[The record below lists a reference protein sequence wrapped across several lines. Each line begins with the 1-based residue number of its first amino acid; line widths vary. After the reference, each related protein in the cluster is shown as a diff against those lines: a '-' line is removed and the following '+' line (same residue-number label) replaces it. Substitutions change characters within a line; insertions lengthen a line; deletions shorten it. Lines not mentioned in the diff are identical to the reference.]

1 MGKRGLAAVLTA
13 FVLCFYA
20 AIIMY
25 VFFAVLHIH
34 VLTNFISAFVFELV
48 GFVLLAYFILSSIV
62 TKLFKTGYL
71 VSLILITFIY
81 AVLVNVLNLVGVTM
95 IPHTFFVL
103 LNMFVLFLYCVISIP
118 MYIMGRK

>member
-1 MGKRGLAAVLTA
+1 MGKRGLAAVLTS
-13 FVLCFYA
+13 FILCFYA

-34 VLTNFISAFVFELV
+34 VLTNFITAFAFELV
-48 GFVLLAYFILSSIV
+48 GIVLLAYFILSSIV
-62 TKLFKTGYL
+62 TKAFKTGYL
-71 VSLILITFIY
+71 VPLILITFLY

-103 LNMFVLFLYCVISIP
+103 VNMIVLFLYCVISIP